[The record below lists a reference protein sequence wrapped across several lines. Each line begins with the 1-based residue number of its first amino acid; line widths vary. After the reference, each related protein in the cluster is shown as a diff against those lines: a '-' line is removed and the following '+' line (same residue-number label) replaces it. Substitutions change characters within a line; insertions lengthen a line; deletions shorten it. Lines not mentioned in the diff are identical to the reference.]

1 MLKLR
6 LNPLA
11 LQDLKEIKSYISI
24 DLDNPIAVKR
34 LIEKIIK
41 SYELLAEQPFI
52 GALLSNKIAVNTDY
66 RYLVVENYIIFYKVG
81 ENFVS
86 IYRILYG
93 TRDYMKILS
102 DK

>member
-24 DLDNPIAVKR
+24 DLDNPIAAKR

-41 SYELLAEQPFI
+41 RYELLAEQPFM
-52 GALLSNKIAVNTDY
+52 GALLSNKIDFVTDY
-66 RYLVVENYIIFYKVG
+66 RYLVVENYIIFYKVD

-93 TRDYMKILS
+93 SRDYMRILS
-102 DK
+102 D

>member
-11 LQDLKEIKSYISI
+11 LQDLNEIKSYISI
-24 DLDNPIAVKR
+24 DLDNPIAAKR

-41 SYELLAEQPFI
+41 RYELLAEQPFM
-52 GALLSNKIAVNTDY
+52 GALLSNKIDFVTDY
-66 RYLVVENYIIFYKVG
+66 RYLVVENYIIFYKVD

-93 TRDYMKILS
+93 SRDYMRILS
-102 DK
+102 D

>member
-24 DLDNPIAVKR
+24 DLDNSIAAKR

-41 SYELLAEQPFI
+41 RYEHLAEQPFI
-52 GALLSNKIAVNTDY
+52 GALLSNIIDFNTDY
-66 RYLVVENYIIFYKVG
+66 RYLVVENYIIFYKVD

-93 TRDYMKILS
+93 SRDYMKILS
-102 DK
+102 DE